1 MERAAMAS
9 NNDEQDVPFR
19 WSLFLPAAG
28 DAPGMRAM
36 KYAVIGMGVIL
47 ILGFFIILARIVY
60 LTSRMDASGPVG
72 SEVVVAVPAGA
83 QVTSMSLSNNRLALH
98 LKGEGSAKGSIV
110 VIDLAT
116 GRVISRVQLTREKSA
131 PGGDLP
137 QTGGAP
143 AQ

>member
-1 MERAAMAS
+1 MAS

-19 WSLFLPAAG
+19 WSLFLPAAA

-60 LTSRMDASGPVG
+60 LTSRTDASGPVG
-72 SEVVVAVPAGA
+72 SEVVVAVPAGG

-98 LKGEGSAKGSIV
+98 LKDEGSAKSSIV
-110 VIDLAT
+110 VIDLAS
-116 GRVISRVQLTREKSA
+116 GRVISRVQLTREKSE